1 VVSRILVP
9 VDLTPLGEAKLP
21 VAQEYARAFDAEVL
35 LLHVLP
41 PKAMDADTV
50 LPTEAAA
57 RGYLDILV
65 AGMASAGVRAA
76 ALLRTGPT
84 AASIVEEAWAQGVD
98 LIILGANVRPVL
110 RSVVI
115 GSVADEVVRAAHC
128 PVLLVRPR
136 MDLAT
141 TAPLRSFDDDAARA
155 GPLRR
160 RSLGVRT
167 VEVGRIIGTVGR
179 VRELGPDFRPLK
191 KRKGDEDRLKSIMRA
206 MEAGKTLPPL
216 ELYKLGFGYY
226 ILDGHHRVAA
236 AKEIGV
242 VEMEAEVTEFVPL
255 ADPEAARTFAERR
268 AFERSTGILDIGA
281 VHAESYPLLSEMIAA
296 YQVEHDISEYQTAA
310 QRWYGQVYRP
320 LWHEIRK
327 RRLTRFFP
335 GDRTADFVAR
345 VGKWRNEMLESGAPA
360 VSWEAAL
367 EGFVATLEREQVV
380 RPRARERS
388 AAGRLAATR
397 AEVLAAETQAAAEA
411 TSTDAPS
418 EAAAADDGPTPAP
431 GTPPAAAQHSATPE
445 AHDTGTR

>member
-1 VVSRILVP
+1 MVSRILVP

-35 LLHVLP
+35 LLHILP
-41 PKAMDADTV
+41 TKAMEAETV
-50 LPTEAAA
+50 LPTEAVA
-57 RGYLDILV
+57 RGYLDVLV
-65 AGMASAGVRAA
+65 AGMAAAGVRAA
-76 ALLRTGPT
+76 AILRTGPT
-84 AASIVEEAWAQGVD
+84 AASIVEEAWERSAD

-128 PVLLVRPR
+128 PVLLVRPQL
-136 MDLAT
+136 DLADP
-141 TAPLRSFDDDAARA
+141 APLRSFDDDAARA

-160 RSLGVRT
+160 RALGVRT

-179 VRELGPDFRPLK
+179 VRELGPDFRPLR
-191 KRKGDEDRLKSIMRA
+191 KRKGDEDRLRSIMRA

-236 AKEIGV
+236 AKEVGV

-281 VHAESYPLLSEMIAA
+281 VHAASYRLLGEMIAA
-296 YQVEHDISEYQTAA
+296 YQDEQDLPDFHTAA
-310 QRWYGQVYRP
+310 QRWYGSVYRP
-320 LWHEIRK
+320 LWHEIR
-327 RRLTRFFP
+327 RLRLTRYFP

-345 VGKWRNEMLESGAPA
+345 IGKWRNEMLENGAPA
-360 VSWEAAL
+360 VSWDAAL
-367 EGFVATLEREQVV
+367 EGFAATLEREQVA
-380 RPRARERS
+380 RPRSQGRV
-388 AAGRLAATR
+388 AGGRMAATR
-397 AEVLAAETQAAAEA
+397 AETLAAGAQAVRAPASAQPADE
-411 TSTDAPS
+411 PS
-418 EAAAADDGPTPAP
+418 ERGAP
-431 GTPPAAAQHSATPE
+431 EP
-445 AHDTGTR
+445 